1 MPDVLTQHPHMAPC
15 SQPLARPSA
24 KRVRQTGP
32 RHGDPSPL
40 YFRPPNP
47 DLHSPMLQRRSKP
60 LSRSVVFHR
69 GVVCR
74 PQERC
79 GSGAAPRHPAAVVI
93 LGALLVSLLAFAFI
107 SCSTTREGIEKEQQ
121 ISNTASNIVQTVAP
135 AALAL
140 PPPYS
145 YLAEGIFA
153 VIGSGLAAW
162 NLSQARRLKDLEA
175 VTSCTNYSP
184 KEPACAG
191 PPPQAESVPVV
202 SRPVLP

>member
-1 MPDVLTQHPHMAPC
+1 
-15 SQPLARPSA
+15 
-24 KRVRQTGP
+24 
-32 RHGDPSPL
+32 
-40 YFRPPNP
+40 
-47 DLHSPMLQRRSKP
+47 MLQRRSKS

-79 GSGAAPRHPAAVVI
+79 GGDAAPRHPAAVI
-93 LGALLVSLLAFAFI
+93 LLGALLISLLAFALI
-107 SCSTTREGIEKEQQ
+107 SCSTSREGIEKEQQ

-140 PPPYS
+140 PPPYN

-162 NLSQARRLKDLEA
+162 NLSQQKRLKDLEA
-175 VTSCTNYSP
+175 ITSCSNYQP
-184 KEPACAG
+184 KQPACSA
-191 PPPQAESVPVV
+191 PPDTPQSVPIV
-202 SRPVLP
+202 SKSTLP

>member
-1 MPDVLTQHPHMAPC
+1 MAPC

-24 KRVRQTGP
+24 KRVHQTGS
-32 RHGDPSPL
+32 RHGDPNPL
-40 YFRPPNP
+40 YFRPRNP
-47 DLHSPMLQRRSKP
+47 DFHSPMLKRRSKS
-60 LSRSVVFHR
+60 LSRPVVFHR

-79 GSGAAPRHPAAVVI
+79 GGGATPRHPAALII
-93 LGALLVSLLAFAFI
+93 LSALLISLLAFAFI
-107 SCSTTREGIEKEQQ
+107 SCSTSREGIEKEQRV
-121 ISNTASNIVQTVAP
+121 SNTASNIVQTVAP

-140 PPPYS
+140 PPPYN

-175 VTSCTNYSP
+175 VTSCTNYRP

-202 SRPVLP
+202 SKSVLP

>member
-1 MPDVLTQHPHMAPC
+1 
-15 SQPLARPSA
+15 
-24 KRVRQTGP
+24 
-32 RHGDPSPL
+32 
-40 YFRPPNP
+40 
-47 DLHSPMLQRRSKP
+47 MLKRRSKP

-79 GSGAAPRHPAAVVI
+79 GGDAAPRHPAAAI
-93 LGALLVSLLAFAFI
+93 LLAALLLSLLAFAFI
-107 SCSTTREGIEKEQQ
+107 SCSTSREGIEKEQR

-162 NLSQARRLKDLEA
+162 NLSQAKRLKDLEA
-175 VTSCTNYSP
+175 VTSCTNYKP
-184 KEPACAG
+184 KDPACSA
-191 PPPQAESVPVV
+191 PAAQAQSVPVV
-202 SRPVLP
+202 SKSVLP